1 MGRTRMVGTALLV
14 ALLVAVLLSLPG
26 DGEQVAVAVEP
37 RTTTAS
43 IMVPA
48 AAFTPTNSNFG
59 YAFDNRE
66 LLAVGGFA
74 YFVAPLGFPV
84 PVVDIQKLTLYA
96 FDNGAGTSVAVELY
110 RTEPA
115 GATFRYTGGVF
126 TADSPN
132 DPQVVSST
140 AISPRRVNTALH
152 GAYLRLYL
160 TLGVKF
166 YGLKVTYTY
175 ETAP

>member
-1 MGRTRMVGTALLV
+1 MTRTRILSTALLLALLV
-14 ALLVAVLLSLPG
+14 AAVLSLPG
-26 DGEQVAVAVEP
+26 DEGQAAAVEP
-37 RTTTAS
+37 RTTTAN
-43 IMVPA
+43 IMIPA

-66 LLAVGGFA
+66 LVAAGGFA
-74 YFVAPLGFPV
+74 YFVAPLTFPV
-84 PVVDIQKLTLYA
+84 PVVDIQKLTLYS
-96 FDNGAGTSVAVELY
+96 FDNGAGTSVAVDLY

-115 GATFRYTGGVF
+115 SAAFRYTGGVF

-140 AISPRRVNTALH
+140 AFNPRRVNTALH

-160 TLGVKF
+160 VPGLKF
-166 YGLKVTYTY
+166 YGVKVTYSY
-175 ETAP
+175 ETG

>member
-1 MGRTRMVGTALLV
+1 MARIRMLSTALLL
-14 ALLVAVLLSLPG
+14 ALLVTVALSVPG
-26 DGEQVAVAVEP
+26 DGGQAAAVEP
-37 RTTTAS
+37 RTVTAS
-43 IMVPA
+43 LMIPA

-59 YAFDNRE
+59 YAFTNRE
-66 LLAVGGFA
+66 LVATGGFA
-74 YFVAPLGFPV
+74 YFVAPLTFPV
-84 PVVDIQKLTLYA
+84 PVVDIQRLTLYA
-96 FDNGAGTSVAVELY
+96 FDNGAGASVAVDLY

-140 AISPRRVNTALH
+140 AFNPRRVNTALH

-160 TLGVKF
+160 VPGLMFYGVKVQ
-166 YGLKVTYTY
+166 YSYQTGT
-175 ETAP
+175 

>member
-1 MGRTRMVGTALLV
+1 MARTRRLWVPVLVGLLV
-14 ALLVAVLLSLPG
+14 AALLGPSGVT
-26 DGEQVAVAVEP
+26 AVEP
-37 RTTTAS
+37 RTVTAS

-66 LLAVGGFA
+66 LVATGGLA

-84 PVVDIQKLTLYA
+84 PVVNIKRLTLYA
-96 FDNGAGTSVAVELY
+96 FDSDAGALVAVELY

-115 GATFRYTGGVF
+115 GATFRHTGTVF
-126 TADSPN
+126 TADSPS

-140 AISPRRVNTALH
+140 AISPRRVNTAIH
-152 GAYLRLYL
+152 GAYLRLFL
-160 TLGVKF
+160 NPGVYF
-166 YGLKVTYTY
+166 YGVKVTYSY
-175 ETAP
+175 